1 MNRPMDRSPEWTGA
15 QMALRISG
23 RRREAQVGSSWGV
36 EDLVPTSDLSG
47 SEASSG
53 PGARC
58 LGRLRA
64 TSAGLDLGPK
74 LVRNL
79 SRCTAQTRR
88 YRVRDSKS
96 HQRVK
101 ESSTRT
107 VVCSK
112 MEVLEFL
119 YACSRHTYCLYSCSL
134 LEVLYSC
141 IHPPDLLLKVR
152 CGCPDLPQTNDPPTP
167 TAALAR
173 GGSGSGQQ
181 LWVERQE
188 VPQSKRFGS
197 HLARCSASRWTAWRG

>member
-1 MNRPMDRSPEWTGA
+1 MPCLSDNFQNRVGQNSHKKRKKKLLRVAHLFFWTPQAGCGSWPMNRPMDRSPEWTGA

-112 MEVLEFL
+112 MEVLDSCMHVPDIL
-119 YACSRHTYCLYSCSL
+119 TACILVVCWRSCILVFILQTYC
-134 LEVLYSC
+134 
-141 IHPPDLLLKVR
+141 
-152 CGCPDLPQTNDPPTP
+152 
-167 TAALAR
+167 
-173 GGSGSGQQ
+173 
-181 LWVERQE
+181 
-188 VPQSKRFGS
+188 
-197 HLARCSASRWTAWRG
+197 